1 METRNSNEL
10 RASIEQAIDDYKD
23 IYADCTPL
31 DVQLALQALLEE
43 YL

>member
-1 METRNSNEL
+1 METRNSKEL
-10 RASIEQAIDDYKD
+10 KVSIEQAIDEYRD

-43 YL
+43 NL